1 MRSEIRYPC
10 HPSGPTRRTNGD
22 TRISVVTVH
31 QLASSFAPRF
41 FAAAPIIAVG
51 TAAIIPSNTTANAR
65 YPRLAHPKTV
75 FGVKYKQISVAGA
88 IEGRIKCLM
97 ILCPDINGVPRSI
110 ETLSAVC
117 PHEFMPYISVIRP
130 LCFNAVFI
138 HCRDLPN
145 AQAKLRGLMLSLRA
159 AVSSSLWCG
168 CEIIKVK
175 VQDVCRH
182 QRPS

>member
-31 QLASSFAPRF
+31 QLASSFALRF

-97 ILCPDINGVPRSI
+97 NLCPDINGVPRSI

-138 HCRDLPN
+138 HSRDLPN
-145 AQAKLRGLMLSLRA
+145 AQVELRGLRQFPL
-159 AVSSSLWCG
+159 
-168 CEIIKVK
+168 
-175 VQDVCRH
+175 Q
-182 QRPS
+182 PSASACC